1 MSHNRESDPTDP
13 MVTWMRQL
21 SNDPPERLHRP
32 LPDPDLIW
40 LKAQLLDR
48 QAERERT
55 LKPVRWIEITA
66 RVLVAFAAYWLASV
80 LAKSEAVPALKFLN
94 PTLLSLVVS
103 IVVVTV
109 TMMAAPIW
117 SEE

>member
-1 MSHNRESDPTDP
+1 M
-13 MVTWMRQL
+13 
-21 SNDPPERLHRP
+21 
-32 LPDPDLIW
+32 
-40 LKAQLLDR
+40 A
-48 QAERERT
+48 RT
-55 LKPVRWIEITA
+55 
-66 RVLVAFAAYWLASV
+66 LVAFAAYWLASA

-109 TMMAAPIW
+109 MMLAAPIW